1 MNYVENT
8 CLEKLTSKI
17 YENNKSGVK
26 GVCWDKQ
33 HQKWK
38 AQIRFKNHNYNIGIY
53 SNIEDAIDARKNA
66 EKELFEPI
74 LEKYKYK

>member
-1 MNYVENT
+1 M
-8 CLEKLTSKI
+8 
-17 YENNKSGVK
+17 
-26 GVCWDKQ
+26 CWDKQ